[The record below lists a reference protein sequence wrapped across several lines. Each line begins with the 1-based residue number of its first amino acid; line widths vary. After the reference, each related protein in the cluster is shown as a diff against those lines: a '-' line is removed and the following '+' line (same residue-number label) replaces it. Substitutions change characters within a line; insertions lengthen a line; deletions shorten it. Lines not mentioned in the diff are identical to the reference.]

1 MVFAIEKLSFP
12 IPAEKGLCIIFIY
25 IYLFI
30 HMYVYIYINLCIYI
44 YYVFFF
50 FSRIWMD
57 SVLFSTS
64 YTGQALGC
72 PARKYTVPFIV
83 IVIIV
88 FSLCRDVFTQCLAPA
103 IPKSQLHYKQ
113 KHSSLSSNH
122 TDKSSIS
129 WELIVS
135 QPYWW
140 EKSILNTVNPRG
152 KVPSWHRR

>member
-1 MVFAIEKLSFP
+1 MTWRERLDIGQKERRNKWCSVLSHPRRKRFMDH
-12 IPAEKGLCIIFIY
+12 IY
-25 IYLFI
+25 IYILYSYI
-30 HMYVYIYINLCIYI
+30 YVYIYVFKYIYI
-44 YYVFFF
+44 LCVLFF

-57 SVLFSTS
+57 SVLFRIL

-88 FSLCRDVFTQCLAPA
+88 FSLCRHVFTQCLAPA

-129 WELIVS
+129 
-135 QPYWW
+135 
-140 EKSILNTVNPRG
+140 
-152 KVPSWHRR
+152 